1 MAWEGT
7 LQEHRTAVVAAA
19 LVVPPACCAALAAFR
34 SDVPNATSALV
45 LVLVIV
51 AVAATGNRVPGF
63 VAAVSSGVWFDFF
76 LTEPFHRFT
85 VTDPDDIEAM
95 VLLVVVGVAVTE
107 LALWGRRQQ
116 AGASRRSGY
125 LDGVMGTAEIIA
137 ARQSSSSGLIDH
149 VSSEIEE
156 LLAIDECTFDPHAV
170 QDTRYAVL
178 ARDGSVTRGGQP
190 VNVERDGLPTDE
202 HTVLVVR
209 RGGATYG
216 QFLITSASRVA
227 RPTLEQRKVAVLL
240 ADQVGSALTSG
251 AD

>member
-1 MAWEGT
+1 MAWEEN
-7 LQEHRTAVVAAA
+7 LQEHRTGVLAAA
-19 LVVPPACCAALAAFR
+19 VVVPPACCASLAAFR

-51 AVAATGNRVPGF
+51 AVAATGNRVAGL
-63 VAAVSSGVWFDFF
+63 VAALSSGVWFDFF

-95 VLLVVVGVAVTE
+95 VLLVVVGAAVTE

-116 AGASRRSGY
+116 ARASRRSGY

-137 ARQSSSSGLIDH
+137 ARQGPSSSLTDH

-156 LLAIDECTFDPHAV
+156 LLAVDECRFDPHVV
-170 QDTRYAVL
+170 QDVRYAIL
-178 ARDGSVTRGGQP
+178 ARDGSVTRGGHP

-202 HTVLVVR
+202 RTTLVVR
-209 RGGATYG
+209 HGGATCG

-227 RPTLEQRKVAVLL
+227 RPTLEQRRVAVLL
-240 ADQVGSALTSG
+240 ADQLGGALTSR

>member
-7 LQEHRTAVVAAA
+7 LQEHRSAVVAVAA
-19 LVVPPACCAALAAFR
+19 VVPLACCAALAAFR
-34 SDVPNATSALV
+34 SDVPNATGALV

-51 AVAATGNRVPGF
+51 AVAATGDRVAGL

-76 LTEPFHRFT
+76 LTEPFHRLT
-85 VTDPDDIEAM
+85 VTDPDDVEAL
-95 VLLVVVGVAVTE
+95 VLLVVVGAAVTE

-116 AGASRRSGY
+116 ARASRRSGY

-137 ARQSSSSGLIDH
+137 ARQGSSSSLTDH

-156 LLAIDECTFDPHAV
+156 LLAVDECTFDPQAV
-170 QDTRYAVL
+170 HDPRYAVL
-178 ARDGSVTRGGQP
+178 ARDGSVTRGGHP

-202 HTVLVVR
+202 RTTLVVR
-209 RGGATYG
+209 HGGTTYG
-216 QFLITSASRVA
+216 QFLLTSAGRVA
-227 RPTLEQRKVAVLL
+227 RPTLEQRRVAVLL
-240 ADQVGSALTSG
+240 ADQVGSALTSR